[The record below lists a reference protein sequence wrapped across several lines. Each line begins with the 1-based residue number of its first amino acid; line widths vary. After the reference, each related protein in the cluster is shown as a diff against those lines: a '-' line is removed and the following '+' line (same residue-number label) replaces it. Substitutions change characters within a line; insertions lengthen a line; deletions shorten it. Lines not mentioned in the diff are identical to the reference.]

1 MSYWTGS
8 GVDTEEIE
16 MTIYCPTCDDEMD
29 DVTVYAEGATGTGT
43 CPICDTEVEV
53 EV

>member
-8 GVDTEEIE
+8 GVDTVEIE

-29 DVTVYAEGATGTGT
+29 DVVVYAEGSTGTGE
-43 CPICDTEVEV
+43 CPICKTEIEVEV
-53 EV
+53 